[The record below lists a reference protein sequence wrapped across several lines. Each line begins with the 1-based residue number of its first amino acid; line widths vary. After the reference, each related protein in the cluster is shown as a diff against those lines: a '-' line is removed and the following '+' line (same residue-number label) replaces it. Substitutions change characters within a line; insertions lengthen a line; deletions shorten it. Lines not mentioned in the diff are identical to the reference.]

1 MLIQNNSK
9 VLSLKKKKFTYYTT
23 PTALLFPNDS
33 LPKKILVY
41 NICLISISDT
51 VFDGVAKTL
60 VLNMERPS
68 KKFEPDVFE

>member
-1 MLIQNNSK
+1 MLIQNDSK
-9 VLSLKKKKFTYYTT
+9 VKKKNTAVYILHHIFVTF
-23 PTALLFPNDS
+23 PTDR
-33 LPKKILVY
+33 ILVF

>member
-1 MLIQNNSK
+1 MT
-9 VLSLKKKKFTYYTT
+9 VF
-23 PTALLFPNDS
+23 
-33 LPKKILVY
+33 PKKILVY

-51 VFDGVAKTL
+51 VFDRVAKTL